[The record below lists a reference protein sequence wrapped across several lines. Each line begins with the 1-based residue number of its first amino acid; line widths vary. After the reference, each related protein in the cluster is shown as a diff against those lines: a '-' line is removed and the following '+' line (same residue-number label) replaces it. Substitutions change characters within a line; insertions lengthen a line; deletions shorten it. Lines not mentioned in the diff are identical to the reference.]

1 MTLQRSRALFDIA
14 PLLFNWRGDVRHDEY
29 TSNLVGR
36 IRAGRYTSELW
47 DCNSLY
53 LDYGPRVGS
62 ALYPPSLAV
71 KSRYKMTPAEIAAY
85 NADPEV
91 IAERARRAEE
101 QRVLRAEKKAKRE
114 AEESKLAAHRRAME
128 EERQRFAAEYAE
140 KMAKRQAD
148 QERHDAEWTQREA
161 ELAREAEAILK
172 NKWQCVSCRRFPTIK
187 QHRGGYL
194 LRCICGV
201 EAEGSHATMLK
212 MMPPNW
218 RAAA

>member
-14 PLLFNWRGDVRHDEY
+14 PLLFNWRCDVRHDEY
-29 TSNLVGR
+29 TSHLVGR
-36 IRAGRYTSELW
+36 IRAGRYTSDLW
-47 DCNSLY
+47 DCNGLY
-53 LDYGPRVGS
+53 LDYSQRNGRAAFEQFAAP
-62 ALYPPSLAV
+62 
-71 KSRYKMTPAEIAAY
+71 SRYKMTPAEIAAY

-140 KMAKRQAD
+140 KMAKRDAEQK
-148 QERHDAEWTQREA
+148 RHDAEWMQREA
-161 ELAREAEAILK
+161 ELKREAEAILK

-187 QHRGGYL
+187 QRSGRYL

-201 EAEGSHATMLK
+201 AAEGSHATMLK